1 MDRGAA
7 ARPARRVNDQPQRDH
22 FSKVPESVGYCG
34 NKRAIQIY
42 TILARYTSDT
52 RRKAFPSHA
61 MLAQRAG
68 CKTKTVGRAIKF
80 LVTVGAVSYER
91 NRPGR
96 ASLYTLASAAARF
109 SIVPEFVG
117 YCENPR
123 AIQIYT
129 ILARYTDSQ
138 HKAFPS
144 RSTLAKR
151 AGCSEDTVDRAI
163 KFLVTLGALTYIKG
177 GPGRSNSYT
186 LKAKVGT
193 LVRLGSD
200 TGAAI
205 SRDTGAAPTKANNE
219 NQQRDIAI
227 SRSRW
232 RNSDY
237 WKALET
243 VFGYRPHEV
252 SNEGGVWG
260 KLAKMAQD
268 LEDDPAEIVQRAAAW
283 TVGDVWEGWKVPP
296 RLTPAALLKHYQ
308 WLGSRV
314 AQASE
319 AEIDAWRMQWRRAS
333 RQAALTDNPR
343 TASPDRSAFYTRSLH
358 ERNRRR

>member
-61 MLAQRAG
+61 MLAERAG

-80 LVTVGAVSYER
+80 LVTLGAVSYER

-109 SIVPEFVG
+109 SIVPEFVAF
-117 YCENPR
+117 CENPR

-144 RSTLAKR
+144 RATLAER
-151 AGCSEDTVDRAI
+151 AQCSKDTVDRAI
-163 KFLVTLGALTYIKG
+163 KFLVTLGALTYIPG
-177 GPGRSNSYT
+177 GPGRANMYT
-186 LKAKVGT
+186 LKV
-193 LVRLGSD
+193 
-200 TGAAI
+200 
-205 SRDTGAAPTKANNE
+205 
-219 NQQRDIAI
+219 
-227 SRSRW
+227 
-232 RNSDY
+232 
-237 WKALET
+237 
-243 VFGYRPHEV
+243 
-252 SNEGGVWG
+252 
-260 KLAKMAQD
+260 
-268 LEDDPAEIVQRAAAW
+268 
-283 TVGDVWEGWKVPP
+283 
-296 RLTPAALLKHYQ
+296 
-308 WLGSRV
+308 
-314 AQASE
+314 
-319 AEIDAWRMQWRRAS
+319 
-333 RQAALTDNPR
+333 AALTRVGSR
-343 TASPDRSAFYTRSLH
+343 TDAGR
-358 ERNRRR
+358 

>member
-22 FSKVPESVGYCG
+22 FSKVPNPSGIAETKERS
-34 NKRAIQIY
+34 RSTQSSPA
-42 TILARYTSDT
+42 TTSDT
-52 RRKAFPSHA
+52 RRKAFPSHP

-80 LVTVGAVSYER
+80 LVTLGAVSYER

-117 YCENPR
+117 FCENPR

-144 RSTLAKR
+144 RSTLAER

-177 GPGRSNSYT
+177 GPGRAT
-186 LKAKVGT
+186 CT
-193 LVRLGSD
+193 
-200 TGAAI
+200 
-205 SRDTGAAPTKANNE
+205 
-219 NQQRDIAI
+219 
-227 SRSRW
+227 
-232 RNSDY
+232 
-237 WKALET
+237 
-243 VFGYRPHEV
+243 H
-252 SNEGGVWG
+252 
-260 KLAKMAQD
+260 
-268 LEDDPAEIVQRAAAW
+268 
-283 TVGDVWEGWKVPP
+283 
-296 RLTPAALLKHYQ
+296 
-308 WLGSRV
+308 
-314 AQASE
+314 
-319 AEIDAWRMQWRRAS
+319 
-333 RQAALTDNPR
+333 
-343 TASPDRSAFYTRSLH
+343 
-358 ERNRRR
+358 